1 MKNTYLEK
9 SLFLF
14 FSIIPLTIVLG
25 PAISLINILL
35 INLCFFIFLFY
46 YKDYEFLKNKIV
58 ILLLLINIYLI
69 FNSIISIDQII
80 GIKRNFGFLRF
91 VIFFIVLNYFFYYS
105 KNPSKIF
112 FTWFVI
118 LFIFILDVYLEFI
131 TGSNILGF
139 GDEEGYFGPRIVS
152 FFKDEPIAGAFIY
165 GFSFIVV
172 GYLFN
177 KCSEDKKSKVIILF
191 LSLLLLISVLIT
203 GERSNTIKFIIGF
216 MIFVLIASV

>member
-118 LFIFILDVYLEFI
+118 LFIFML
-131 TGSNILGF
+131 
-139 GDEEGYFGPRIVS
+139 
-152 FFKDEPIAGAFIY
+152 
-165 GFSFIVV
+165 
-172 GYLFN
+172 
-177 KCSEDKKSKVIILF
+177 
-191 LSLLLLISVLIT
+191 
-203 GERSNTIKFIIGF
+203 
-216 MIFVLIASV
+216 

>member
-105 KNPSKIF
+105 KNPRKIF
-112 FTWFVI
+112 FT
-118 LFIFILDVYLEFI
+118 
-131 TGSNILGF
+131 S
-139 GDEEGYFGPRIVS
+139 
-152 FFKDEPIAGAFIY
+152 
-165 GFSFIVV
+165 
-172 GYLFN
+172 
-177 KCSEDKKSKVIILF
+177 KK
-191 LSLLLLISVLIT
+191 VLCWK
-203 GERSNTIKFIIGF
+203 G
-216 MIFVLIASV
+216 